1 MDDHHIKALFNTL
14 SLTKDSFNTAKLL
27 LPGGLQ
33 GCCHCHFGFWK
44 TELAGDQAG
53 EQGVAQ
59 GGEGTHLVN
68 IGLTTTGD

>member
-33 GCCHCHFGFWK
+33 CRTGRCRCLGFGFGQAQL
-44 TELAGDQAG
+44 TRYQAG
-53 EQGVAQ
+53 E
-59 GGEGTHLVN
+59 
-68 IGLTTTGD
+68 